1 MKKWIAVGM
10 VLALALAAG
19 AQQASAEVKVRFEL
33 ENSETGEKGANIS
46 ARAGDKLTLKLF
58 VKNEEREQAVITT
71 DLTAAIPD
79 CIVHAQ
85 DVDTYNKKRNKK
97 FTEVQVVPND
107 LPAGTVLTLDAEAQS
122 SLGNFDSASGSVTL
136 VASKATGSTR
146 ARGGIFQRIF
156 LQAVARAILASD
168 DTAATAEADFSAIKL
183 MFR

>member
-1 MKKWIAVGM
+1 MRKWIAVGM

-33 ENSETGEKGANIS
+33 ENSETGEKGAHIS
-46 ARAGDKLTLKLF
+46 ARAGDKLVLKLF
-58 VKNEEREQAVITT
+58 VKNEELADAVITT
-71 DLTAAIPD
+71 DLTAAIPG
-79 CIVHAQ
+79 CVVQAQ
-85 DVDTYNKKRNKK
+85 DVDDYKQKRNKK

-122 SLGNFDSASGSVTL
+122 SLGNFGSASGSVTL
-136 VASKATGSTR
+136 VVSKASGGTA

-156 LQAVARAILASD
+156 LQAVAHAILASD
-168 DTAATAEADFSAIKL
+168 DTEAAAQADFSAVKM